1 MTYYEVERDLEYSD
15 KKIFDLICDIE
26 KYPDFLPWCKNS
38 SIYNKQDNEF
48 YSDITVGFNLVNETF
63 TSKVIVDYPQSVIS
77 TATNGPFQTM
87 INKWSIEPL
96 GNNKCH
102 VSLKIEYEFKS
113 IILKKLIGKFFDKA
127 TEKMITAFE
136 KRAKYIYG

>member
-15 KKIFDLICDIE
+15 KNIFDLICDIE
-26 KYPDFLPWCKNS
+26 KYPEFLPWCKNS
-38 SIYNKQDNEF
+38 NIYNRKANEF

-63 TSKVIVDYPQSVIS
+63 TSKVIIDYPKRVLS
-77 TATNGPFQTM
+77 TATSGPFQTM
-87 INKWSIEPL
+87 INKWSIAPL
-96 GNNKCH
+96 GKNKYH

-113 IILKKLIGKFFDKA
+113 IILKNLIGKFFDQA

>member
-15 KKIFDLICDIE
+15 KNIFDLICDIE
-26 KYPDFLPWCKNS
+26 KYPEFLPWCKNS
-38 SIYNKQDNEF
+38 NIYNKKDNEF

-63 TSKVIVDYPQSVIS
+63 TSKVIVDYPQRVIS
-77 TATNGPFQTM
+77 TATSGPFQTM
-87 INKWSIEPL
+87 INKWSIKPL
-96 GNNKCH
+96 GKKKCH

-113 IILKKLIGKFFDKA
+113 IILKNLIGKFFEQA

>member
-15 KKIFDLICDIE
+15 KNIFDLICDIE
-26 KYPDFLPWCKNS
+26 KYPEFLPWCKNS
-38 SIYNKQDNEF
+38 NIYNKKDNEF

-63 TSKVIVDYPQSVIS
+63 TSKVIFDYPQRVIS
-77 TATNGPFQTM
+77 TATSGPFQTM
-87 INKWSIEPL
+87 INKWSIKPL
-96 GNNKCH
+96 GKNKCQ

-113 IILKKLIGKFFDKA
+113 IILKNLIGKFFEQA